1 MRLVSF
7 SKSSVLSIW
16 FSVCVIAAF
25 TSVSALAFT
34 ELTKTIKAVSPSVV
48 GIGLMTPINA
58 RSAQLRGTG
67 FVFGNGQYVAT
78 NYHVVSDVLDPTIVQ
93 YYAVLNGS
101 GRRPDVLR
109 AEIIAT
115 DLVHDIAILHI
126 TKSLPSLK
134 LAIDEYYEPG
144 LEIAFTGFPIGA
156 VLGLY
161 PATHAGIIA
170 GLTSDSTP
178 ARNSDQLT
186 QTIIERL
193 SQAFLVYQLD
203 ATAYPGN
210 SGSPL
215 YLQESGIV
223 IGIINK
229 VFVKEGKES
238 ALTNPSGITYAIP
251 IRHLKRLAEKHQIAW
266 Q

>member
-7 SKSSVLSIW
+7 SRIFIITLISL
-16 FSVCVIAAF
+16 CIAGTF
-25 TSVSALAFT
+25 TSVSVLAST
-34 ELTKTIKAVSPSVV
+34 ELSNTIKKVSPSVV
-48 GIGLMTPINA
+48 GVGLMTPINA

-78 NYHVVSDVLDPTIVQ
+78 NYHVVSEVLDPTIVQ
-93 YYAVLNGS
+93 YYAVLSGKGS
-101 GRRPDVLR
+101 RPDVLR

-115 DLVHDIAILHI
+115 DPVHDIAILQI
-126 TKSLPSLK
+126 KKPLPALSL
-134 LAIDEYYEPG
+134 AGDEYYEPG
-144 LEIAFTGFPIGA
+144 LDIALTGFPIGA

-170 GLTSDSTP
+170 GITPDSTP
-178 ARNSDQLT
+178 ARSSDQLT

-193 SQAFLVYQLD
+193 NKAFLVYQLD

-215 YLQESGIV
+215 YLQDSGTV

-251 IRHLKRLAEKHQIAW
+251 IRHLKRLAEKQNVAW
-266 Q
+266 